1 MTARSFGELT
11 DAGRIRRLRPLAVT
25 ALEAWDVRPTSV
37 RFLAEHTN
45 VMFRVDTATG
55 ERFVLRVAA
64 PGEHSRDE
72 QELAGHWTAAVA
84 ADGVVP
90 VPEPVLHRDGAYVV
104 DAEVRGVPGS
114 RLCTLSRW
122 VPGRP
127 ARSLPEHYRL
137 LGTAMA
143 HLHRVSLGFRPPPG
157 LSAAVWD
164 RAFYWPG
171 EPVTV
176 YDDHGL
182 LTPEQTDG
190 VRRAQQRVDALL
202 ADLHTATDDASRP
215 RLIHSDLHG
224 DNVHVLGRRLWVI
237 DLEDVCVGAPAQDV
251 GSALYYLRFGDDADA
266 LSAALRH
273 GYEDVAPWPFP
284 DGVDVDLLV
293 AARALML
300 LNYCCTERDDP
311 DLAEF
316 APRLAERVL
325 RLAGPTGSANG
336 R

>member
-1 MTARSFGELT
+1 VTGRPFRELT
-11 DAGRIRRLRPLAVT
+11 DAGRIRRLRPLALE
-25 ALEAWDVRPTSV
+25 ALEAWDLRPASV

-45 VMFRVDTATG
+45 VMFRVDVATG

-64 PGEHSRDE
+64 PGQHSRDE
-72 QELAGHWTAAVA
+72 QELAGRWTAAVA
-84 ADGVVP
+84 ADGVVR
-90 VPEPVLHRDGAYVV
+90 VPEPVLNRDGAYAV
-104 DAEVRGVPGS
+104 EVETPGVPEP
-114 RLCTLSRW
+114 RLCTLARW

-127 ARSLPEHYRL
+127 ARLVPEHYRC

-143 HLHRVSLGFRPPPG
+143 HLHRVSVGFRPPPG

-182 LTPEQTDG
+182 LTTAQTDG
-190 VRRAQQRVDALL
+190 VRRAQDRVDALL
-202 ADLHTATDDASRP
+202 AELHTATDEALRP

-237 DLEDVCVGAPAQDV
+237 DLEDVCLGTPAQDV
-251 GSALYYLRFGDDADA
+251 GSALYYLRFGEEAET
-266 LSAALRH
+266 LSAALRT
-273 GYEDVAPWPFP
+273 GYEDVAPWPVP
-284 DGVDVDLLV
+284 DGVDADVLV

-300 LNYCCTERDDP
+300 LNYCCMQRDDP
-311 DLAEF
+311 GLAEF
-316 APRLAERVL
+316 VPRLAERVV
-325 RLAGPTGSANG
+325 RLAG
-336 R
+336 